1 MSIAI
6 QKGGTAFD
14 FFPLAVAYW
23 HLAAKEKARARF
35 DQAVAWIEKNESK
48 DKDLAELDAI
58 DNITAVRLDVTK
70 QDQVDAAVE
79 MIKEK
84 GKGLYVSSTMP
95 ALGAVTRLLKRRSNI
110 RHLSMPSM
118 SRASTARPRRS
129 GHSSWKTR
137 AASLRQAR

>member
-48 DKDLAELDAI
+48 DKDLAEF
-58 DNITAVRLDVTK
+58 RK
-70 QDQVDAAVE
+70 EAAD
-79 MIKEK
+79 
-84 GKGLYVSSTMP
+84 
-95 ALGAVTRLLKRRSNI
+95 ALGVKAK
-110 RHLSMPSM
+110 
-118 SRASTARPRRS
+118 
-129 GHSSWKTR
+129 
-137 AASLRQAR
+137 